1 MAIQSLKDACRLLAK
16 RPDLWVAGVVA
27 GLLAAIIW
35 LVLVFSGAFFAG
47 RLVVLAGL
55 AVLFFITGIYGLI
68 RSDETGL
75 APLFKNGIQY
85 YFRVLLPQ
93 LVIVFMVILVV
104 ALVAVTLSLLG
115 SAMDPV
121 LVVSMTI
128 IFLIPTLLLTFF
140 ADTAGVFE
148 DQKVFASIRR
158 STLLVSENLTRV
170 IGFFLVSLFVTC
182 AILFWLMIV
191 WEALLY
197 TQLEPLTSYT
207 AEQIQAITADQLLA
221 LIGTNGIWVSA
232 AMLFLAGLVLVP
244 VLFSYKACFFRALT
258 GSSGNVSNGTGS
270 SSTIPIQQT
279 TGEYDSKG
287 RWYKY

>member
-1 MAIQSLKDACRLLAK
+1 MAIKSFVLACRLLGK
-16 RPDLWVAGVVA
+16 RPEFWLAGVVA
-27 GLLAAIIW
+27 GLLASAIW
-35 LVLVFSGAFFAG
+35 LVFIFSGEFFAG

-55 AVLFFITGIYGLI
+55 AALFFITGIYGMI
-68 RSDETGL
+68 KGDETGL
-75 APLFKNGIQY
+75 SPLFKNGIQY

-93 LVIVFMVILVV
+93 LVIIFGVVIIV
-104 ALVAVTLSLLG
+104 ALVAITLTLFG

-121 LVVSMTI
+121 MIASMTI

-158 STLLVSENLTRV
+158 STLLVSQNITRV
-170 IGFFLVSLFVTC
+170 IGFFLVSLLVTC

-197 TQLEPLTSYT
+197 SQLEPITRYT
-207 AEQIQAITADQLLA
+207 TEQIEAITPDQLLA
-221 LIGTNGIWVSA
+221 LIGTDGVWVSA
-232 AMLFLAGLVLVP
+232 AMIFCAGLVLVP
-244 VLFSYKACFFRALT
+244 VLFSYKAIFFRTLA
-258 GSSGNVSNGTGS
+258 GSMIPAA
-270 SSTIPIQQT
+270 STIPIQPA

>member
-1 MAIQSLKDACRLLAK
+1 MAIQSLVQACRLLVE
-16 RPDLWVAGVVA
+16 RPVLWLAGVVA
-27 GLLAAIIW
+27 GLLAAAIW
-35 LVLVFSGAFFAG
+35 LVMIFSGTFFAG
-47 RLVVLAGL
+47 RIVVLAGL
-55 AVLFFITGIYGLI
+55 AALFFITGIYGMI
-68 RSDETGL
+68 KGDENGFS
-75 APLFKNGIQY
+75 PLFRNGIRY

-93 LVIVFMVILVV
+93 LVIIFGVLVIV
-104 ALVAVTLSLLG
+104 ALVAITLSIVG

-121 LVVSMTI
+121 MIGSMTI
-128 IFLIPTLLLTFF
+128 VFLIPTLLLTFF

-158 STLLVSENLTRV
+158 STLIVSQNITRV
-170 IGFFLVSLFVTC
+170 IGFFIVSLFVTC

-191 WEALLY
+191 WEALLF
-197 TQLEPLTSYT
+197 TQLEPLTTYT

-232 AMLFLAGLVLVP
+232 AMLFCAGLVLVP
-244 VLFSYKACFFRALT
+244 VLFSYKAIFYRTLAGTISPAT
-258 GSSGNVSNGTGS
+258 G
-270 SSTIPIQQT
+270 TIPIQQM

>member
-1 MAIQSLKDACRLLAK
+1 MAVQSFKEACRLLVK
-16 RPDLWVAGVVA
+16 RPELWLAGVVA
-27 GLLAAIIW
+27 GLLASAIW
-35 LVLVFSGAFFAG
+35 LVFIFSGEFFAG

-55 AVLFFITGIYGLI
+55 AALVFIAGIYGMVK
-68 RSDETGL
+68 SDETGL
-75 APLFKNGIQY
+75 SPLFKNGIKY

-93 LVIVFMVILVV
+93 LVIIFGVVVVV
-104 ALVAVTLSLLG
+104 ALVAITLTIFG
-115 SAMDPV
+115 SAMDPA
-121 LVVSMTI
+121 LMASMTI

-140 ADTAGVFE
+140 ADTAAVFD

-158 STLLVSENLTRV
+158 STLLVSQNITRV
-170 IGFFLVSLFVTC
+170 IGFFIVSLFVTC

-191 WEALLY
+191 WEALLF
-197 TQLEPLTSYT
+197 TQLEPLTTYT

-232 AMLFLAGLVLVP
+232 AMLFCAGLVLVP
-244 VLFSYKACFFRALT
+244 VLFSYKAIFYRTLA
-258 GSSGNVSNGTGS
+258 GTISPATPG
-270 SSTIPIQQT
+270 TIPIQQM